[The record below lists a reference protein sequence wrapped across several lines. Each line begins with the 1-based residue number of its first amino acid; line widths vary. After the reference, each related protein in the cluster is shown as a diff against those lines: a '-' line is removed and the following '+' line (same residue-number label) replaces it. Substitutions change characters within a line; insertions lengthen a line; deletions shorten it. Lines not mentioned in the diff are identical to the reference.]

1 MTLVYRRRP
10 VALDEYES
18 LMRNTA
24 ESLTMVGERATF
36 VDVHG
41 AKTKESLLPEFLAM
55 QCFEVANVANPPS
68 QQKGMSSNK
77 PPANKVP
84 QPRKSRRNR
93 MANVVKEVPKDK
105 KRRTW

>member
-1 MTLVYRRRP
+1 MTR
-10 VALDEYES
+10 AEYIS
-18 LMRNTA
+18 ILRTTA
-24 ESLTMVGERATF
+24 ESITIVGGEATL

-77 PPANKVP
+77 PPANKDLGDYFAKALP
-84 QPRKSRRNR
+84 PGINCEGIDTARAF
-93 MANVVKEVPKDK
+93 MAYKDANGIV
-105 KRRTW
+105 